1 MHSVKPSTAKKA
13 ERQKDAGKSRVNPEI
28 YREDGIVMIAIMIQ
42 TIVPSATMAM
52 RFMTVTTT
60 APTKS
65 AAT

>member
-1 MHSVKPSTAKKA
+1 
-13 ERQKDAGKSRVNPEI
+13 VNPEI

-52 RFMTVTTT
+52 QFMTVTTT